1 MSALELFF
9 VGGSFVVGVSQI
21 VEAWILTREQGRLGA
36 AVAATS
42 TVEFAWAVF
51 CVYLLVA
58 GRLEFA
64 RWLAIMFLAYI
75 PIGIIVGIRADPD
88 LHTRTPDTIRVPTS
102 VAWLGGAF
110 GAAYATAA
118 LFLLAA

>member
-1 MSALELFF
+1 MA
-9 VGGSFVVGVSQI
+9 
-21 VEAWILTREQGRLGA
+21 EAWILIRERGQLSA

-51 CVYLLVA
+51 CVYLLVT

-64 RWLAIMFLAYI
+64 RWLAIMFLAFI
-75 PIGIIVGIRADPD
+75 PVAIVVGILADLDWFKHPS
-88 LHTRTPDTIRVPTS
+88 DTVRVPRS
-102 VAWLGGAF
+102 VAWLGGVF
-110 GAAYATAA
+110 GAAYAAAA